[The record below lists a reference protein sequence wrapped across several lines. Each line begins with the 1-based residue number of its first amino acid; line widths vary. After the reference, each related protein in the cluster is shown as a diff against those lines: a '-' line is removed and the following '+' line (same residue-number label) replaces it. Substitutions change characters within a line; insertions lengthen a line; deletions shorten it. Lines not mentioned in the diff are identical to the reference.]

1 MFAALVL
8 ISAAGIAIYLVLSL
22 LSYLLLRRWQP
33 ELTARLRGPLERLA
47 DGLSLEFIE
56 CTPVGPDLR
65 IRARLPGRA
74 HLLEER
80 LTNRF
85 EIRDVGHQGF
95 APSAFQVPQLSGRS
109 WP

>member
-1 MFAALVL
+1 MGRAC
-8 ISAAGIAIYLVLSL
+8 
-22 LSYLLLRRWQP
+22 RRP
-33 ELTARLRGPLERLA
+33 HECDLA
-47 DGLSLEFIE
+47 DRRVDDPLLAELRQQPFGDFEGAAE
-56 CTPVGPDLR
+56 CADVLAHAEDVPVAL
-65 IRARLPGRA
+65 

>member
-1 MFAALVL
+1 MPAESKIHALES
-8 ISAAGIAIYLVLSL
+8 I
-22 LSYLLLRRWQP
+22 RR
-33 ELTARLRGPLERLA
+33 
-47 DGLSLEFIE
+47 
-56 CTPVGPDLR
+56 TPVNTNDISPPSNYLAKKVQTNSMTGAAVFPYEITFQCFSAECANVLAHAEDVPVAL
-65 IRARLPGRA
+65 